1 MCTLDL
7 LVCFKN
13 LSKILTKDVGRD
25 VTRGG
30 KRDTAVVVAQLPAD
44 VDVQLVVQWGQLVK
58 QTPDIVLKVRVLVP
72 GAVVGAHVS
81 VSTCLKMD
89 NILRIVCLL

>member
-1 MCTLDL
+1 MC
-7 LVCFKN
+7 
-13 LSKILTKDVGRD
+13 RD

-30 KRDTAVVVAQLPAD
+30 KRDAAVVVAQLPAD

-72 GAVVGAHVS
+72 RAVVGAHVS
-81 VSTCLKMD
+81 VPTCLEMD
-89 NILRIVCLL
+89 NIVRIV